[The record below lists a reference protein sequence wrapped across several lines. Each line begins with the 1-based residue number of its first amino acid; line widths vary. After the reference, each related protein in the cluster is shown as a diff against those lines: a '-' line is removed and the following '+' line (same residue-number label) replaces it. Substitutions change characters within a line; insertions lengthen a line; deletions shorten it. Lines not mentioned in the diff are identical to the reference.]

1 MFWQEWWFWGAAAMV
16 FVILE
21 ILAPAYV
28 FLGFGVGAGIL
39 ATALGFGLP
48 PAAWLS
54 QSLPWLLVAFAA
66 ISVIAWLV
74 LRLLPGVER
83 TKAKVI
89 EHDIND

>member
-1 MFWQEWWFWGAAAMV
+1 MFWHEWWFWGALAMV

-39 ATALGFGLP
+39 ALGLGFGLP
-48 PAAWLS
+48 PASWIGT
-54 QSLPWLLVAFAA
+54 SLPWLLVAFAV
-66 ISVIAWLV
+66 ISVVAWLL

-83 TKAKVI
+83 TKAKI
-89 EHDIND
+89 FENDIND